1 MKLYL
6 VTYSGLWLGG
16 EAIVF
21 AEYELE
27 AVALVEND
35 DRTVRFTSVKAEEL
49 PMTGVIYNSNGDY

>member
-35 DRTVRFTSVKAEEL
+35 
-49 PMTGVIYNSNGDY
+49 Y